1 MSTRTIDRLLAEYG
15 ESHQNPTNKLVH
27 WICVPAI
34 FWTITALLWS
44 VKLPVDLPS
53 LGTPL
58 NAALIALTVV
68 LFYYI
73 FLSPPLSFGM
83 IVFSFICLY
92 KSFHLERMLEP
103 TGFPLWG
110 VALVLF
116 VLAWIFQFWG
126 HKIEGKKPS
135 FLKDVQFLLIGPA
148 WLMHFIYK
156 KIGLRY

>member
-1 MSTRTIDRLLAEYG
+1 MSARTIDRLLSEYG

-27 WICVPAI
+27 WFCVPVI

-44 VKLPVDLPS
+44 VKLPADLPS
-53 LGTPL
+53 LNTPL
-58 NAALIALTVV
+58 NAALIALTAV

-83 IVFSFICLY
+83 IVFSFLCLFL
-92 KSFHLERMLEP
+92 SFEAEKLLEP
-103 TGFPLWG
+103 TGFPLW
-110 VALVLF
+110 ALALILF

-135 FLKDVQFLLIGPA
+135 FLKDVQFLLVGPA